1 MVMTAPARI
10 QPERA
15 SLAPR
20 AKPAPIMAI
29 ASGKGGVGKTWL
41 STTLSCAFG
50 RAGQRALLVDCD
62 LGLANVDV
70 QLGVR
75 PQADINSVVR
85 GWLEL
90 DAAVTPML
98 GGPGRSGGFDLLA
111 GHSGSGALAAL
122 KPEDVNRIANGV
134 QQLAPHYDRIIM
146 DLAAGIDPAVLKFC
160 RAADRLVLVTTEE
173 PTALTDAYALVKV
186 LRLQGS
192 SITPWVVVN
201 MAENRIKGRKV
212 FDQFALACHEYLGFK
227 PKFAGVVSRDP
238 RVPDSIRAQTPLP
251 VRHPQSQA
259 FEDVIRIVETLNAD
273 AA

>member
-1 MVMTAPARI
+1 MSAPNRLPP
-10 QPERA
+10 Q
-15 SLAPR
+15 PR

-41 STTLSCAFG
+41 STTLACAFG

-90 DAAVTPML
+90 DAAVTPVL
-98 GGPGRSGGFDLLA
+98 GGPGRNGGFDLLA
-111 GHSGSGALAAL
+111 GHSGSGALASL
-122 KPEDVNRIANGV
+122 KIEDVTRIVNGV
-134 QQLAPHYDRIIM
+134 QRIAPHYDRVLM
-146 DLAAGIDPAVLKFC
+146 DLSAGIDPTVLKFC
-160 RAADRLVLVTTEE
+160 RGADKLVLVTTEE
-173 PTALTDAYALVKV
+173 PTALTDAYALVKL
-186 LRLQGS
+186 LRLQGAAVV
-192 SITPWVVVN
+192 PWVVVN

-212 FDQFALACHEYLGFK
+212 FDQFALACNEYLGMK
-227 PKFAGVVSRDP
+227 PKFAGVVTRDP
-238 RVPDSIRAQTPLP
+238 RVPDSIRAQTPLS

-259 FEDVIRIVETLNAD
+259 FEDVIRIVETLSSGEGS
-273 AA
+273 

>member
-1 MVMTAPARI
+1 MTAVPARQTPDRI
-10 QPERA
+10 
-15 SLAPR
+15 SLGAR

-41 STTLSCAFG
+41 STTLACAFG

-75 PQADINSVVR
+75 PQADINSVIN
-85 GWLEL
+85 GWLDL
-90 DAAVTPML
+90 NAAVTPIL
-98 GGPGRSGGFDLLA
+98 GGPGRSGGFDLIA
-111 GHSGSGALAAL
+111 GYSGGSTTLSNVKTENL
-122 KPEDVNRIANGV
+122 NRLANGI
-134 QQLAPHYDRIIM
+134 QLLTPHYDRVIL
-146 DLAAGIDPAVLKFC
+146 DLAAGIDPGVLKFC
-160 RAADRLVLVTTEE
+160 RSADRLVLVTTEE

-186 LRLQGS
+186 LHLQGAA
-192 SITPWVVVN
+192 ITPWVIVN

-212 FDQFALACHEYLGFK
+212 FDQFSLACQEYLGFK
-227 PKFAGVVSRDP
+227 PKFAGVVTRDP

-259 FEDVIRIVETLNAD
+259 FEDVIRIVETLSAD
-273 AA
+273 NS